1 VDSEDLIRFI
11 RRLKRKLRKYEKLYS
26 HNEGAVREQIVSPF
40 LRMLKWNIEDPDQII
55 PEYPIGERKRKKLD
69 YYLIIR
75 RRGKAEH
82 AVIEVKALG
91 KAREG
96 VSQAIDYARNVKASY
111 VIVTDGDTWQLYDTS
126 KPLLN
131 ALVEKWS
138 ILSESPREIAK
149 KAQIIANTSDF
160 GRKEALSSLEI
171 QPRVRIRCPY
181 CGHEDRLNRF
191 SILKTWKYRS
201 WNAYHLKCPA
211 CGRKFMFYI
220 DPSGKRKSFTIPRT
234 SSKSEKGEGK

>member
-75 RRGKAEH
+75 RRGRAEH

-91 KAREG
+91 KAGEG
-96 VSQAIDYARNVKASY
+96 VSQAFEYAKSVKANY
-111 VIVTDGDTWQLYDTS
+111 ILVTDGNIWQLYDTS

-131 ALVEKWS
+131 ALVERWS
-138 ILSESPREIAK
+138 ILRER
-149 KAQIIANTSDF
+149 TL
-160 GRKEALSSLEI
+160 RKRSAALS
-171 QPRVRIRCPY
+171 
-181 CGHEDRLNRF
+181 LNSRGISSSF
-191 SILKTWKYRS
+191 KYF
-201 WNAYHLKCPA
+201 L
-211 CGRKFMFYI
+211 
-220 DPSGKRKSFTIPRT
+220 
-234 SSKSEKGEGK
+234 